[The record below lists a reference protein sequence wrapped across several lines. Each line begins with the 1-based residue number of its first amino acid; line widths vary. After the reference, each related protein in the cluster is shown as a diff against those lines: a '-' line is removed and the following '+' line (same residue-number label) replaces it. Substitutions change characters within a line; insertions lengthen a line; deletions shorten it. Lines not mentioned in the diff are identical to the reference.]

1 MRSGGCMKRLATA
14 LLAVAAL
21 VGACGPGPVVT
32 PDTEPTPTPARPDV
46 TREGGV
52 LYARHCAECHGE
64 TLEGGSGPP
73 LAGQP
78 FTRGFQTVFDLY
90 KYVQST
96 MPMNA
101 PDSLTETQ
109 YLAILELVLEG
120 RGVDFAR
127 PLLKADTATIS
138 LSGDSASTSVVTIPP
153 APSPIG
159 APVSHPAP
167 SPTIVEEAV
176 GTTNKSP
183 AAPVLTDPIPGPGGD
198 VSPYFVWFEIGPFQ
212 DPDADDRQT
221 ATEFEVFDTA
231 LSTPVWRATLDGP
244 ATRADLRSGT
254 FMGPLAGRLGLEMGR
269 VYAFRARVR
278 DDSGD
283 RLTEW
288 SPWSGSVLRIV
299 AAPVTGERPS
309 SYPRRIA
316 GIEPDSF
323 AWTGPDDQ
331 AIELPV
337 GDSQPSSVE
346 VLAGRRPLLT
356 VNARARVPVQ
366 IAAGSP
372 GERLESLVV
381 RITSG
386 DVEVLPVP
394 DSTLRFVD
402 TLGREVKAHLPG
414 LALGP
419 NQVILLSVATT
430 GSTFWEPD
438 DLLDKEG
445 PVSPRLESP
454 ARHAPNGWLARSGY
468 RVERIAGGLRFPVH
482 LTFDLGA
489 PPGEDAVVAYITEL
503 GGSIKALTRSGS
515 LVPFADDLLNYDP
528 AAPPVSLPGENG
540 LSGIVLDPE
549 SGDLFASLVFERDG
563 QLYNAI
569 VRIRRRNDG
578 TQAGPVERILAM
590 DSAPT
595 SASHQVHA
603 VTIGPDGKL
612 YANVGNAFSADQ
624 SQHPDTFNRKIL
636 RINLDGSAPSDNPFY
651 DANRPSHPRSYVFAT
666 AIRNA
671 FGAAWRAADGQLYIS
686 ENGEDL
692 DRVARVTAGL
702 DLGYDGGDASLV
714 PQALRVFGPP
724 AHAPTGLA
732 ALNARQFPASDGTL
746 YMATSGRNFVR
757 GPQSTGKRI
766 WELKLQDGAVAE
778 PISELIA
785 YAGEGRSS
793 ISGIAFGPDGLYFL
807 DLFPEHPTGGD
818 PSAGSAAIWRIIYV
832 GHQN

>member
-1 MRSGGCMKRLATA
+1 
-14 LLAVAAL
+14 
-21 VGACGPGPVVT
+21 
-32 PDTEPTPTPARPDV
+32 
-46 TREGGV
+46 
-52 LYARHCAECHGE
+52 
-64 TLEGGSGPP
+64 
-73 LAGQP
+73 
-78 FTRGFQTVFDLY
+78 
-90 KYVQST
+90 
-96 MPMNA
+96 
-101 PDSLTETQ
+101 
-109 YLAILELVLEG
+109 
-120 RGVDFAR
+120 
-127 PLLKADTATIS
+127 
-138 LSGDSASTSVVTIPP
+138 
-153 APSPIG
+153 
-159 APVSHPAP
+159 
-167 SPTIVEEAV
+167 
-176 GTTNKSP
+176 
-183 AAPVLTDPIPGPGGD
+183 
-198 VSPYFVWFEIGPFQ
+198 
-212 DPDADDRQT
+212 
-221 ATEFEVFDTA
+221 
-231 LSTPVWRATLDGP
+231 
-244 ATRADLRSGT
+244 
-254 FMGPLAGRLGLEMGR
+254 
-269 VYAFRARVR
+269 
-278 DDSGD
+278 
-283 RLTEW
+283 
-288 SPWSGSVLRIV
+288 
-299 AAPVTGERPS
+299 
-309 SYPRRIA
+309 
-316 GIEPDSF
+316 
-323 AWTGPDDQ
+323 
-331 AIELPV
+331 
-337 GDSQPSSVE
+337 
-346 VLAGRRPLLT
+346 
-356 VNARARVPVQ
+356 
-366 IAAGSP
+366 
-372 GERLESLVV
+372 
-381 RITSG
+381 
-386 DVEVLPVP
+386 VEVLPVP

-445 PVSPRLESP
+445 PVSPRLESS

-489 PPGEDAVVAYITEL
+489 PPGADAVVAYITEL

-515 LVPFADDLLNYDP
+515 LVPFADGLLNYDP

-569 VRIRRRNDG
+569 VRIGRRNDG
-578 TQAGPVERILAM
+578 TQAGPVRRILAM

-624 SQHPDTFNRKIL
+624 SQHPDTFNGKIL
-636 RINLDGSAPSDNPFY
+636 RINLDGSAPPDNPFY
-651 DANRPSHPRSYVFAT
+651 DPDRPSHPRSYVFAT

-671 FGAAWRAADGQLYIS
+671 FGGAWRAADGQLYIS

-702 DLGYDGGDASLV
+702 DLGYDGDDTSLV

-757 GPQSTGKRI
+757 GPQTTGKRI

-807 DLFPEHPTGGD
+807 DLFPEHPVGGD